1 MTFRIVTLHRARIGG
16 APAIAM
22 ALLACGATT
31 APAPETAGGS
41 PPEPSAAGPETCC
54 PIVELRQYT
63 LHPGQRDTLI
73 ELFDR
78 EFIETQEATGM
89 TIVGQFRDLA
99 NPDRFVW
106 LRGFPDMTRRAAALR
121 AFYSGPTWKAHRQAA
136 NATMIDAANVLL
148 LHPARPTSG
157 FALASRTRPPVGAAE
172 TRTDLVAITIYSAAA
187 RLGDDFTGFFEQEVA
202 PILAETGAAVEA
214 TFVTEESPNTFPA
227 LAIREGEHVFVWLT
241 RFPDRAARDR
251 HAAALA
257 ASARWSEVATA
268 LQARLSG
275 PPVELLVAPTARSRW

>member
-1 MTFRIVTLHRARIGG
+1 MGVAPVIAAALHG
-16 APAIAM
+16 
-22 ALLACGATT
+22 CGATS
-31 APAPETAGGS
+31 APAPEPAGS
-41 PPEPSAAGPETCC
+41 PPDTIAAPGPETCC

-78 EFIETQEATGM
+78 EFVETQEATGM
-89 TIVGQFRDLA
+89 TIVGQFRDQA

-106 LRGFPDMTRRAAALR
+106 LRGFPDMTTRAAALQ

-157 FALASRTRPPVGAAE
+157 FALASRARPPVGAAA
-172 TRTDLVAITIYSAAA
+172 TRADIVAITIYPAAA
-187 RLGDDFTGFFEQEVA
+187 PLGDDFTGFFEQEVA

-214 TFVTEESPNTFPA
+214 TFVTDESPNTFPA
-227 LAIREGEHVFVWLT
+227 LPIREGEHVFVWLT
-241 RFPDRAARDR
+241 RFPDQAARDR
-251 HAAALA
+251 HAAARA
-257 ASARWSEVATA
+257 ASARWSEVAAA

-275 PPVELLVAPTARSRW
+275 PPVELLLSPTTRSRW